1 MIFPTSNST
10 QRNGFTL
17 VEVLVATTVLSLLMA
32 GIAIGVL
39 SLQRSFFA
47 SREFAEAQAD
57 QVRVC
62 DYLQRDGRA
71 ASEVTITESGRTV
84 TMKLPTESG
93 GLVGLDLPG
102 SLVSLLGG
110 ASAPATKTIVYRF
123 TNNEV
128 LRYDGG
134 IRRAIATRLSRF
146 DASQSGD
153 YLQVNLAFRSTYGNR
168 VGSEVSASKLLA
180 NVRLRSAATP

>member
-1 MIFPTSNST
+1 MLPRLNST
-10 QRNGFTL
+10 YHSGFTL
-17 VEVLVATTVLSLLMA
+17 IEALVTTTVLSLLMA

-71 ASEVTITESGRTV
+71 ATEVAISENGKAV

-110 ASAPATKTIVYRF
+110 TTAPATKTIVYRF
-123 TNNEV
+123 TNDEV
-128 LRYDGG
+128 IRYDGAT
-134 IRRAIATRLSRF
+134 RRSIATRLSRF
-146 DASQSGD
+146 DASQSGN

-168 VGSEVSASKLLA
+168 VGTEVSASKLLA